1 MVDRMQSADATIEDV
16 AREAGVSRA
25 AVSKVIRDAY
35 GVSPAMKERVNEAI
49 NTLGYRPK
57 TSARGMRGATFTLGI
72 ELPELENTFFS
83 KILRGATSAL
93 VGTPYQLIIAPT
105 DPSHLEG
112 YRALDALTDRQVDGL
127 VAISPLVEPEWLE
140 HLAARTPIVM
150 LGRHDD
156 SQNYDTVVGDDALGA
171 DLMMDHLLNLG
182 HQRVAHLTLSDSVT
196 NERSQTPHAIR
207 LSVYAKRMRAAGLGA
222 LIEIGRCDGT
232 DDGAYDATVA
242 MLSQPD
248 RPTAIFAGNDQLAV
262 SALRAVADLGLTPAD
277 VSVSGYDDIA
287 IASHPG
293 LSLTTISQSG
303 ERLGEFA
310 ITQLL
315 ERIAGRTSPVHSIV
329 EPVLHMRNS
338 TRPPQLRKSS
348 PRIRR

>member
-1 MVDRMQSADATIEDV
+1 MVDRLQSGDATIEDV

-35 GVSPAMKERVNEAI
+35 GVSPAMNERVNAAIEA
-49 NTLGYRPK
+49 LGYRPR

-72 ELPELENTFFS
+72 EIPELENTFFS
-83 KILRGATSAL
+83 TILRGAIGAL

-105 DPSHLEG
+105 DPSHAEG

-140 HLAARTPIVM
+140 HLASRTPIVM

-156 SQNYDTVVGDDALGA
+156 SKNYDTVVGNDRVGA
-171 DLMMDHLLNLG
+171 GLMMDHLLGLG
-182 HQRVAHLTLSDSVT
+182 HQRIAHLTLNDTVT
-196 NERSQTPHAIR
+196 NEKSRTPHAIR
-207 LSVYAKRMRAAGLGA
+207 LAEYAKRMRDAQLGA
-222 LIEIGRCDGT
+222 FIEIGRCDAT
-232 DDGAYDATVA
+232 EEAAYETTVT
-242 MLSQPD
+242 MLSRPD
-248 RPTAIFAGNDQLAV
+248 RPTAIFAGNDQLAIN
-262 SALRAVADLGLTPAD
+262 ALRAVADLGLTAAE

-293 LSLTTISQSG
+293 ISLTTISQSG
-303 ERLGEFA
+303 GRLGELA

-315 ERIAGRTSPVHSIV
+315 ERIAGRTEPVHSVV
-329 EPVLHMRNS
+329 EPVLRTRSS

-348 PRIRR
+348 PRIRN